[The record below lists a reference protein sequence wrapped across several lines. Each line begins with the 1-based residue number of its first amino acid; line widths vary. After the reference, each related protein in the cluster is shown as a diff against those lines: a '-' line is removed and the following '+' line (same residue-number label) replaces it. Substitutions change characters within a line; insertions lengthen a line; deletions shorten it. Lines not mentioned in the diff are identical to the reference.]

1 MICFT
6 NMAHGGLICHNIRVI
21 YMYIYSNKL
30 LLYDSIEELL
40 IWIVHCN

>member
-1 MICFT
+1 MICFA
-6 NMAHGGLICHNIRVI
+6 NMAHGGLICHNIQV

-40 IWIVHCN
+40 NNMGYSL